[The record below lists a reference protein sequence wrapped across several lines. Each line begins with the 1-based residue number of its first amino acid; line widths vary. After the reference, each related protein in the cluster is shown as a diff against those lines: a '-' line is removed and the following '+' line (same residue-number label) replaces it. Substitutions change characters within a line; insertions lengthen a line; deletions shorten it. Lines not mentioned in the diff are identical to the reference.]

1 MAMRRS
7 EQLEQ
12 TRTAILTTARKLFL
26 KNGYQNTSTRDIA
39 GEIGITQPALYHHFN
54 DKEVIFLEV
63 ISEIGKEVR
72 NNVNKTLRK
81 QNLDPEERL
90 FEITKVLTKIHHN
103 SITTLIYESYKE
115 LSSSGK
121 RKLEMLFKMN
131 YLAPIAEYFKLP
143 EVPLRAEILPDEAAE
158 FFLADINTLFGTFNK
173 LGGHQ
178 LSNDDRVK
186 LTLQFFLY
194 GIATK

>member
-1 MAMRRS
+1 MKRA

-12 TRTAILTTARKLFL
+12 TRTAILVTARKLFL

-63 ISEIGKEVR
+63 IAEIGKEVR
-72 NNVNKTLRK
+72 NNVNKVMRK
-81 QNLDPEERL
+81 QNLSADERL
-90 FEITKVLTKIHHN
+90 FQITKILTKIHHN

-115 LSSSGK
+115 LSASGK

-131 YLAPIAEYFKLP
+131 YIAPLADYFKLP
-143 EVPLRAEILPDEAAE
+143 EVNLRAEILPDEAAE
-158 FFLADINTLFGTFNK
+158 LYLSDINTLFGSFNR

-178 LSNDDRVK
+178 LSNDERVK
-186 LTLQFFLY
+186 LILKFVLY
-194 GIATK
+194 GIAGEK